1 MTEPIIL
8 WGATT
13 GRAMRAHWVLQ
24 EFGLAYESRS
34 IGPRTGETQ
43 TAEYLAINPKGKV
56 PTLQHG
62 DLTLTESVA
71 ILSYVTKN
79 FNAPPDFFVP
89 NNRYENARSDE
100 LTAFIAMEL
109 DAHPLYTMRRH
120 GDLHKI
126 YGSAPAVVDSAKEY
140 FLKQFHAV
148 VPDILKKH
156 PYLMGNSPGTIDI
169 LLLTCID
176 WALNYK
182 IELPLLAIDY
192 QQRLHARN
200 AYQDAYRHC
209 YLTD

>member
-1 MTEPIIL
+1 MTEEIIL

-13 GRAMRAHWVLQ
+13 GRSMRVHWVLQ
-24 EFGLAYESRS
+24 EFDLPYETKP

-56 PTLQHG
+56 PTLQHA

-71 ILSYVTKN
+71 ILSYVTQN
-79 FNAPPDFFVP
+79 FNAPSDFFVP
-89 NNRYENARSDE
+89 NSRYEKARSDE

-148 VPDILKKH
+148 VPDTLKNQ
-156 PYLMGNSPGTIDI
+156 PYLMGNTPGTVDI

-182 IELPLLAIDY
+182 IELPPPTLDY
-192 QQRLHARN
+192 QQRLHARK
-200 AYQDAYRHC
+200 AYQAAYRRC

>member
-1 MTEPIIL
+1 VTENIIL

-24 EFGLAYESRS
+24 EFSLPYETKP

-62 DLTLTESVA
+62 DLILTESVA
-71 ILSYVTKN
+71 ILGYVTQN
-79 FNAPPDFFVP
+79 FDTPPDFFVP
-89 NNRYENARSDE
+89 YNRYGKARLDE
-100 LTAFIAMEL
+100 WSAFIAMEL
-109 DAHPLYTMRRH
+109 DAHSLYTMRRH

-126 YGSAPAVVDSAKEY
+126 YGRAPMAVDSAKEY
-140 FLKQFHAV
+140 FLKQFNAV
-148 VPDILKKH
+148 IPGVLESQ
-156 PYLMGNSPGTIDI
+156 PYLMGDVLSSADI

-176 WALNYK
+176 WALSYK
-182 IELPLLAIDY
+182 IELSPLALGY
-192 QQRLHARN
+192 QQRLHARK
-200 AYQDAYRHC
+200 AYQDAYRLC

>member
-1 MTEPIIL
+1 MTEEIIL

-13 GRAMRAHWVLQ
+13 GRSMRVHWVLQ
-24 EFGLAYESRS
+24 EFGLPYETKP

-56 PTLQHG
+56 PTLQHA

-71 ILSYVTKN
+71 ILSYVTQN
-79 FNAPPDFFVP
+79 FDPPADFFVP
-89 NNRYENARSDE
+89 SDRHEKARWDE
-100 LTAFIAMEL
+100 WTAFIAMEL

-126 YGSAPAVVDSAKEY
+126 YGRAPVAVDSARAY
-140 FLKQFHAV
+140 FLKQFNAVIPHA
-148 VPDILKKH
+148 LKSQ
-156 PYLMGNSPGTIDI
+156 PYLMSNVPSSVDI

-176 WALNYK
+176 WALSYK
-182 IELPLLAIDY
+182 IELPPLALDY
-192 QQRLHARN
+192 QRRLHART
-200 AYQDAYRHC
+200 AYRDAYRLC

>member
-1 MTEPIIL
+1 MTEKIIL

-13 GRAMRAHWVLQ
+13 GRAMRAHWMLH
-24 EFGLAYESRS
+24 EFGLEYQSRP

-56 PTLQHG
+56 PALQHG

-71 ILSYVTKN
+71 ILGYITQN
-79 FNAPPDFFVP
+79 FKAPSDFFVP
-89 NNRYENARSDE
+89 NDRYQKARSDE

-148 VPDILKKH
+148 VPDILKSQ
-156 PYLMGNSPGTIDI
+156 PYMMGDIPGTVDI

-182 IELPLLAIDY
+182 IELPSIALNY
-192 QQRLHARN
+192 QQRLHDRN
-200 AYQDAYRHC
+200 AYQAAYNLC
-209 YLTD
+209 YMTD